1 MQATHLREELDDL
14 QHRFSSLKV
23 HLDSTMDRFMGPGSA
38 PVEQKSKRGETSKRD
53 SAATISNV
61 TQELAEL
68 QSMLMRA
75 DAEVSSLSA
84 QFYSNMEMS
93 LGASTEKEEMWIE
106 I

>member
-14 QHRFSSLKV
+14 QNRFSSLKA

-38 PVEQKSKRGETSKRD
+38 PVEQKSERGETSKRV

-75 DAEVSSLSA
+75 DTEVSSLSA
-84 QFYSNMEMS
+84 QFDSNGDVPGRFNRERRDVD
-93 LGASTEKEEMWIE
+93 
-106 I
+106 